1 MKLGVAH
8 ESRCGLNVNCIRG
21 PKTGVCL
28 LAWFF
33 VFVLFLLFLMWLLLI
48 ASRVE
53 EPNAEGDCRVPSCP
67 STFSS
72 EERRKDRVQRGERE
86 LRLVRMVSS
95 RQR

>member
-33 VFVLFLLFLMWLLLI
+33 CFRFVFVVFNVV
-48 ASRVE
+48 ASY
-53 EPNAEGDCRVPSCP
+53 N
-67 STFSS
+67 
-72 EERRKDRVQRGERE
+72 
-86 LRLVRMVSS
+86 
-95 RQR
+95 